1 MMITPCMMSSES
13 EATAHEYSEALQRT
27 RLQASAE
34 RLGLTAPVPHRDVA
48 VDASEP
54 HPHPHASVATSDQAD
69 MEAEVIAEAAHRA
82 TIKRKMSMIG
92 RLPSPHN
99 VPMFDW
105 SGGETDHEEGR
116 SLLAAVVASGEA
128 SPLDELLDADAQG
141 GAPPSA
147 PD

>member
-1 MMITPCMMSSES
+1 
-13 EATAHEYSEALQRT
+13 
-27 RLQASAE
+27 
-34 RLGLTAPVPHRDVA
+34 
-48 VDASEP
+48 
-54 HPHPHASVATSDQAD
+54 
-69 MEAEVIAEAAHRA
+69 
-82 TIKRKMSMIG
+82 MSMIG